1 MSKKLID
8 TLNFDIVYITNPIY
22 KHIEFALKF
31 AKGSN
36 IFLEKPVSH
45 NLNKTDLLKYTALKK
60 NYLFVLAIN

>member
-22 KHIEFALKF
+22 KHIETK
-31 AKGSN
+31 KGSN

-45 NLNKTDLLKYTALKK
+45 NLNKADLLKYTALKK